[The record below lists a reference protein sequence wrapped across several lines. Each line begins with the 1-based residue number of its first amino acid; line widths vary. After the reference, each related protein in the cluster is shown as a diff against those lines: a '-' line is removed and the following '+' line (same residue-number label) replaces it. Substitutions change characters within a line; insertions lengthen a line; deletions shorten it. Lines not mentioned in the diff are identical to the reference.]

1 MDKPI
6 LNIDDLDFMD
16 WGHGDR
22 FAARFGLISRKLGSR
37 GLGYNLTV
45 VPAGKRAFP
54 FHSHRVNDEM
64 FFVVSGRGE
73 VRIGEHRWSIREG
86 DVIACP
92 PGGPETAHQIINNSD
107 SELKYLAVSTTVSP
121 EVAEYP
127 DSDKVGV
134 IMELDS
140 NQDGMPDMWR
150 LMMKAESTHVDYW
163 EDEES
168 G

>member
-92 PGGPETAHQIINNSD
+92 PGGPATAHQIINNSD

>member
-1 MDKPI
+1 MNKPI
-6 LNIDDLDFMD
+6 VNIDDLDFMD

-73 VRIGEHRWSIREG
+73 VRIGDHRWKIREG

-140 NQDGMPDMWR
+140 KQNGMPEMWR
-150 LMMKAESTHVDYW
+150 LMMKNESTRVDYW
-163 EDEES
+163 EGEGSD
-168 G
+168 

>member
-1 MDKPI
+1 MNKPI
-6 LNIDDLDFMD
+6 LNINDLEFMD
-16 WGHGDR
+16 WGQGER
-22 FAARFGLISRKLGSR
+22 FAARFGLISRRIGAN

-45 VPAGKRAFP
+45 VPPGKRAFP

-64 FFVVSGRGE
+64 FFIVSGSGQI
-73 VRIGEHRWSIREG
+73 RIGDKLWDIREG

-107 SELKYLAVSTTVSP
+107 ADLEYLAVSTTMSP

-134 IMELDS
+134 IMELDDS
-140 NQDGMPDMWR
+140 KDGMPEIWR
-150 LMMKAESTHVDYW
+150 LMMKSESTQVDYW
-163 EDEES
+163 EGENTD
-168 G
+168 

>member
-1 MDKPI
+1 M
-6 LNIDDLDFMD
+6 
-16 WGHGDR
+16 
-22 FAARFGLISRKLGSR
+22 
-37 GLGYNLTV
+37 
-45 VPAGKRAFP
+45 
-54 FHSHRVNDEM
+54 
-64 FFVVSGRGE
+64 
-73 VRIGEHRWSIREG
+73 
-86 DVIACP
+86 IACP

>member
-1 MDKPI
+1 MNKPI
-6 LNIDDLDFMD
+6 LNINDLEFMD
-16 WGHGDR
+16 WGQGER
-22 FAARFGLISRKLGSR
+22 FAARFGLISRRIGAN

-45 VPAGKRAFP
+45 VPPGKRAFP

-64 FFVVSGRGE
+64 FFIVSGSGQI
-73 VRIGEHRWSIREG
+73 RIGDKLWDIREG

-107 SELKYLAVSTTVSP
+107 ADLEYLAVSTTMSP

-134 IMELDS
+134 IMELEDS
-140 NQDGMPDMWR
+140 KDGMPEIWR
-150 LMMKAESTHVDYW
+150 LMMKSESTQVDYW
-163 EDEES
+163 EGENTD
-168 G
+168 